1 MSQEQTKP
9 ADEGRFAVCRVGRMA
24 APVFRESLEDAIGA
38 AQASAEQSGGEY
50 LILRVLGSVR
60 AEAHWTARAGARQPD
75 RVVTTTADQMEVEE
89 WEPRTI
95 LENIR
100 AFTASTRGK
109 RGREAE
115 GAAEKSGMQV
125 GRWYRIPKR

>member
-1 MSQEQTKP
+1 MSDDQTKTT
-9 ADEGRFAVCRVGRMA
+9 DEGPFAVYRVGGNA

-38 AQASAEQSGGEY
+38 AKAGAEQSGGEY
-50 LILRVLGSVR
+50 MILRVLGSVR
-60 AEAHWTARAGARQPD
+60 AEAHWTARAGTRQPD
-75 RVVTTTADQMEVEE
+75 RVVTTTADQLEVEE

-109 RGREAE
+109 RRREAE